1 VLIVAGTDASGVK
14 RYFGGIFDAVEPSGG
29 IVLPGT
35 LKLDLPIVAAK
46 GWFYVV
52 LADNTIVKVRAE
64 V

>member
-1 VLIVAGTDASGVK
+1 MLLVTGTDATGIK
-14 RYFGGIFDAVEPSGG
+14 RYFGGIFDAAEPPSG
-29 IVLPGT
+29 ITLPGT

-52 LADNTIVKVRAE
+52 LADNTIVKVKAE